1 MLELICCDILSAVI
15 LLLLTATLVINEHDN
30 RKILLFIPCVLLAL
44 MSVSMS
50 VYERTILSSEIKDG
64 TQTSATVIGP
74 FFNFLVNLCEALSL
88 SFFCLFLKAGIFK
101 GTSRHE
107 HLVTVLSFASVPLT
121 AAAFAF
127 SELLAYPS
135 VFLFQAVLII
145 LFAAFFGTERNV
157 RTWFITAG
165 TVFAITCIIG
175 IISPGI
181 ALGRI
186 GLMLMY
192 LTVFIGYEVQLKN
205 EMLRRELELSEAKNA
220 LLMRQISPHFIFNS
234 LQVIIGMCDR
244 SPENVKPAL
253 THFSEYLRNNL
264 ESVTGNDMIPFEKEL
279 AHTKEYLALEQ
290 YGDGKKFTIEYRLDV
305 TEFQVPPLILQPV
318 VENAVQY
325 GIGTRT
331 HGGIIVIETTDTPF
345 MTLIRVKDDGNGK
358 SSITEQQKKRRSVGM
373 QNVRARLKALCGGEL
388 ILESSE
394 NGTTVTIT
402 IPKNENTISL
412 NNKI

>member
-1 MLELICCDILSAVI
+1 MLQLICCDILSAVI
-15 LLLLTATLVINEHDN
+15 LFLLAATLVINEHDN
-30 RKILLFIPCVLLAL
+30 RKISHFILCVLLAL

-50 VYERTILSSEIKDG
+50 VYGNTVISAGIKSG
-64 TQTSATVIGP
+64 TDPSAAVIGP
-74 FFNFLVNLCEALSL
+74 FFDFLVDLCEALSL
-88 SFFCLFLKAGIFK
+88 SFFSLFLKAGIFK
-101 GTSRHE
+101 GTARHE
-107 HLVTVLSFASVPLT
+107 HLVTALSFASVPLT

-127 SELLAYPS
+127 PGMLSYPS
-135 VFLFQAVLII
+135 VFLFQAILII
-145 LFAAFFGTERNV
+145 LFAAFFGTEQNV

-165 TVFAITCIIG
+165 AVYAVTCIAG
-175 IISPGI
+175 IISEET
-181 ALGRI
+181 ASERI

-192 LTVFIGYEVQLKN
+192 LIVFIGYEVQLKN
-205 EMLRRELELSEAKNA
+205 EVLRRELELSEAKNA

-264 ESVTGNDMIPFEKEL
+264 ESVTSNDLIPFEKEL

-290 YGDGKKFTIEYRLDV
+290 YGDGKKFTVEYRLDA
-305 TEFQVPPLILQPV
+305 TDFRVPPLVLQPV

-331 HGGIIVIETTDTPF
+331 HGGNIVIETADTPF
-345 MTLIRVKDDGNGK
+345 MTLIRVKDDGTGK
-358 SSITEQQKKRRSVGM
+358 SSITEQQKTRRSIGM

-388 ILESSE
+388 IFESSE
-394 NGTTVTIT
+394 NGTTVTLT
-402 IPKNENTISL
+402 IPKNDS
-412 NNKI
+412 NKM